1 MVWTP
6 EGSIPQAL
14 QERIEFVRS
23 SPSLAKFVASDST
36 QNKSLSTLINYLNI
50 LQQLKKTP
58 RTGWIDH
65 DVKDPESIAD
75 HMYRMSIM
83 AMLTNDTKLDTERCV
98 RIALVHDMAESL
110 VGDITPKHN
119 MPKSEKH
126 YRESS
131 TIDYLTENLIKPF
144 NPAAAKDI
152 KELWL
157 EYENISTPEA
167 QFVKSIDK
175 FEFIIQTLECE
186 QYNRKEMD
194 LSFFMDVR
202 TKIITKEVQ
211 EWADAFM
218 DMRLDYWKS
227 TASVEPQTEE
237 KEGMWTPE
245 NSIKS
250 DLRVLLD
257 NVKSSPSL
265 QEHSAKP
272 DSIKGLGNL
281 FAFLHILTRLK
292 STRRTGWVDFGIH
305 EPESIA
311 DHMYR
316 MGMICMLTNNH
327 DTLNYSRCVSI
338 AVVHDMAEALVG
350 DITPHDP
357 VSKEEKHRRE
367 LAAMEYIT
375 QTVLKPFNARAADNI
390 LELWNE
396 YEDVSSP
403 EARFVK
409 DIDKFELLVQM
420 VEFEFQHGRDKDLS
434 QFLGVRKAIKTQ
446 EVQEWADAVIKVRD
460 DYWNVTA

>member
-1 MVWTP
+1 
-6 EGSIPQAL
+6 
-14 QERIEFVRS
+14 
-23 SPSLAKFVASDST
+23 
-36 QNKSLSTLINYLNI
+36 
-50 LQQLKKTP
+50 
-58 RTGWIDH
+58 
-65 DVKDPESIAD
+65 
-75 HMYRMSIM
+75 
-83 AMLTNDTKLDTERCV
+83 
-98 RIALVHDMAESL
+98 
-110 VGDITPKHN
+110 
-119 MPKSEKH
+119 
-126 YRESS
+126 
-131 TIDYLTENLIKPF
+131 
-144 NPAAAKDI
+144 
-152 KELWL
+152 
-157 EYENISTPEA
+157 
-167 QFVKSIDK
+167 
-175 FEFIIQTLECE
+175 
-186 QYNRKEMD
+186 
-194 LSFFMDVR
+194 MDVR

-350 DITPHDP
+350 DILLMIPFLR
-357 VSKEEKHRRE
+357 KKN
-367 LAAMEYIT
+367 
-375 QTVLKPFNARAADNI
+375 TVGNWLLWNI
-390 LELWNE
+390 LPRQ
-396 YEDVSSP
+396 SSSRSMLAQQITSWSFGMNTRMSP
-403 EARFVK
+403 ALRLG
-409 DIDKFELLVQM
+409 LLRILINLNFLFKWLNLNSSM
-420 VEFEFQHGRDKDLS
+420 VET
-434 QFLGVRKAIKTQ
+434 KT
-446 EVQEWADAVIKVRD
+446 
-460 DYWNVTA
+460 